1 MKRCSLSHALE
12 CWATESISNLQISEV
27 EVPFLKKKHKR
38 KLIAVLG
45 SLRLSLWGVVTA
57 HKEAKLHCRL
67 NGLS

>member
-12 CWATESISNLQISEV
+12 CWATESISNLQISEI
-27 EVPFLKKKHKR
+27 EVPFLKNKHKR

-45 SLRLSLWGVVTA
+45 SLRLSLGVVTA
-57 HKEAKLHCRL
+57 HKEAELHCRL